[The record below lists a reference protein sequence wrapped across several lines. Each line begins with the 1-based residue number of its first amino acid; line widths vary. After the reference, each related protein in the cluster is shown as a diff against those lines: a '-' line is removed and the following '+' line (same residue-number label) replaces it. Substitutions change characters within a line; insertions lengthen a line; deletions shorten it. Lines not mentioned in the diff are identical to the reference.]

1 MNNNIT
7 LNHNDTD
14 TEYRKSK
21 MLLEMR
27 TAECEEWRQKCI
39 RLQQQGNVARIPIN
53 DLKNEDTLKKRIRV
67 FE

>member
-27 TAECEEWRQKCI
+27 TAECEEWR
-39 RLQQQGNVARIPIN
+39 
-53 DLKNEDTLKKRIRV
+53 
-67 FE
+67 